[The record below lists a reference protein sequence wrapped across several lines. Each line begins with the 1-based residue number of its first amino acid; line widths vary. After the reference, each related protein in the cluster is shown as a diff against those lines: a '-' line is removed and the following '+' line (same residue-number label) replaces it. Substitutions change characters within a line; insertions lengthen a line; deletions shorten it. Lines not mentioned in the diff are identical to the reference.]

1 MPSFAS
7 FTSKPLTIGK
17 GRDHHKSYPPVS
29 MKAPYLPE
37 TPHLDTSD
45 LLVSVQS
52 VPSPSDLETSQDS
65 KNSSRP
71 GSRSSRSVQKSDPYV
86 QRDTGFVGGHQ
97 YKIERQEERRRLR
110 SLGLLTGTPT
120 ATSTP
125 TPTPQSEVASP
136 QSPTMSTT
144 PTSQKPDARR
154 RSSWQP
160 PLKGKLQKRNKS
172 REPEQRKSID
182 LKHASIDFSTIPM
195 PPPPPQHAPTSFSRI
210 QNYPAS
216 PMASPCATPAPITPT
231 RDLPHPNPPF
241 SHAGRSNSSL
251 GTVLGGA
258 GAGAGGG
265 VLLPVAHVP
274 SSLGNLVDFYDP
286 NSPGLGQAFSTAPS
300 SPIVPLNIQAP
311 ASQTASPIGFHRPR
325 YTIQLDSPIDSAT
338 SSPRLPAQTEQ
349 IPAVPAVPAIPAIP
363 AIPNIVPTKV
373 PAQPFQS
380 PLVTPPPSTSCGNS
394 STTSLNSAT
403 SQKPAEKPAEKSGF
417 QPYQPKYAAKSH
429 VTSTIPLSQTLNQE
443 QMGTPFVH
451 LDFAPPTKPFAPRPA
466 TENRR
471 STSETRLTT
480 QEAKEYNAIAQATRE
495 AYYNRIQTPSETSI
509 SSKVTARPQLTPS
522 RLSYEVRNSPTPET
536 QGVKS
541 TIPPKSILRKPL
553 DLSVEDIRETK
564 EETYKRHTVPQS
576 VGSSTATTPEPLR
589 LLSTV
594 SVPTKS
600 EQVSPIEPP
609 VEEPQ
614 PERGRSMFKRG
625 EETSDSDLSRRNSMA
640 ARKSIEVEAPSAKNF
655 DISKY
660 TQERFSK
667 PPPVKQHKSYPPVS
681 YKAPVAD
688 TPPTTA
694 TSSEPPAPIIIPPV
708 PPLPESVQS
717 VRGLSTPPPIRSE
730 TAIESSDEEFVERPT
745 TAESKKS
752 VKSKL
757 STSVTTAEA
766 GPVRPRAPSMSE
778 IFRDFVRHD
787 MDDNIASEPTE
798 GTDWLS
804 QLFRGK
810 KNDARSRSRPASGV
824 STPGSS
830 ASPPLGRPAK
840 KEKEQK
846 RASKNLELTEE
857 GRRVHERAERQR
869 LQLERK
875 LMEAEN
881 DLASTPRSPRFPRG
895 TFSVTGSPDL
905 RIPGT
910 DASSLRSTSTTSV
923 DRLEPLHIIGGGF
936 ALGRA
941 NDLASDL
948 SIFLDEKKPLERK
961 RRPSSAEVRK
971 QLGEM
976 TPPHERE
983 DWDTV
988 RNSQGSFTTLNFPP
1002 QPSPQFPSQP
1012 SPQPPQPPQ
1021 LQPQSPIQVQAQ
1033 FIPAPPTPSSPLIQP
1048 PLTPVAPLV
1057 IKPFAGRL
1065 PVASEP
1071 SPPIL
1076 ASSRIKEPLG
1086 LDHRTSN
1093 SSLISLDVTK
1103 TLTKI
1108 LVVCCNCSRLHDPPS
1123 DIYRKMAGG
1132 NSSFRCPYCIHQINV
1147 LECCSAYTSI
1157 CNLIEK
1163 LN

>member
-7 FTSKPLTIGK
+7 FTSKPLIIGK

-52 VPSPSDLETSQDS
+52 VPSPSDPEIVQDI

-71 GSRSSRSVQKSDPYV
+71 GSRSRSVQKSDPYV
-86 QRDTGFVGGHQ
+86 SRDTGFVGGHQ

-110 SLGLLTGTPT
+110 SLGLLTG
-120 ATSTP
+120 SSINS
-125 TPTPQSEVASP
+125 QSELTSSP
-136 QSPTMSTT
+136 QSPEMSTT

-160 PLKGKLQKRNKS
+160 PLKGKLKKRNKS

-182 LKHASIDFSTIPM
+182 LKHASIDFNTIPI
-195 PPPPPQHAPTSFSRI
+195 PPPPPQHAPHSFSRI
-210 QNYPAS
+210 QNYPGS
-216 PMASPCATPAPITPT
+216 PMASPCATPAPMTPT
-231 RDLPHPNPPF
+231 RDPPQPTPTF
-241 SHAGRSNSSL
+241 SHVGRSDSSL
-251 GTVLGGA
+251 GTVLGGV
-258 GAGAGGG
+258 GVVGAGGS
-265 VLLPVAHVP
+265 ARHAP

-300 SPIVPLNIQAP
+300 SPIVPLNIQTQ

-325 YTIQLDSPIDSAT
+325 YPTQLDSPIDSVT
-338 SSPRLPAQTEQ
+338 SSPRLAAQPEK
-349 IPAVPAVPAIPAIP
+349 VPAIPA
-363 AIPNIVPTKV
+363 APNTAPTKPPV
-373 PAQPFQS
+373 IQPFQS

-394 STTSLNSAT
+394 STTSLNSSA
-403 SQKPAEKPAEKSGF
+403 SQKLPEKPAAAEKSGF

-429 VTSTIPLSQTLNQE
+429 VTSTVPISQSLNQE
-443 QMGTPFVH
+443 QIGTPFVH

-495 AYYNRIQTPSETSI
+495 AYYSRVQSPSETSL
-509 SSKVTARPQLTPS
+509 SSKITARPQLTPS
-522 RLSYEVRNSPTPET
+522 RLSYEVRSSPAPEV
-536 QGVKS
+536 QGGKS
-541 TIPPKSILRKPL
+541 NIPPKSILRKPL
-553 DLSVEDIRETK
+553 DLSVEDVQETK
-564 EETYKRHTVPQS
+564 EETYRRQTFPQS

-589 LLSTV
+589 LLSNI

-625 EETSDSDLSRRNSMA
+625 EETPDSDLSRRNSMA
-640 ARKSIEVEAPSAKNF
+640 ARKSIEVETPSARNF

-667 PPPVKQHKSYPPVS
+667 PPLVKQHKSYPPVS
-681 YKAPVAD
+681 YKAPPVVE
-688 TPPTTA
+688 TPAVTTNP
-694 TSSEPPAPIIIPPV
+694 EPSPAPVNIPPV

-757 STSVTTAEA
+757 STSVTPAEA
-766 GPVRPRAPSMSE
+766 VPVRPRAPSMSE
-778 IFRDFVRHD
+778 IFKDFVRHD
-787 MDDNIASEPTE
+787 MDENISEPTE

-810 KNDARSRSRPASGV
+810 KNETRSRSRPASGL

-875 LMEAEN
+875 LMEAES

-941 NDLASDL
+941 NDLAADL

-1002 QPSPQFPSQP
+1002 QPSPQFQSQP
-1012 SPQPPQPPQ
+1012 SPQPPPQQ
-1021 LQPQSPIQVQAQ
+1021 LQPQSPVQVQAQ
-1033 FIPAPPTPSSPLIQP
+1033 FIPPPPTPSSPLIQP
-1048 PLTPVAPLV
+1048 PITPVAPLV
-1057 IKPFAGRL
+1057 IKPVAGRL
-1065 PVASEP
+1065 PVAAAEP

-1076 ASSRIKEPLG
+1076 PSSHLKQPLG

-1108 LVVCCNCSRLHDPPS
+1108 LVVCCNCNRLHDPPS

>member
-52 VPSPSDLETSQDS
+52 VPSPSELEISHDS

-120 ATSTP
+120 P
-125 TPTPQSEVASP
+125 TPTSTSTSTFQSEVASP

-160 PLKGKLQKRNKS
+160 PLKGKLKKRNKS

-182 LKHASIDFSTIPM
+182 LKHASIDFNTIPI
-195 PPPPPQHAPTSFSRI
+195 PPPPPPHHGPHSFSRI

-216 PMASPCATPAPITPT
+216 PMASPCATPAPMTPT

-241 SHAGRSNSSL
+241 SLAGRSNSSL
-251 GTVLGGA
+251 GTML
-258 GAGAGGG
+258 GGG
-265 VLLPVAHVP
+265 VAVPAAHAP

-300 SPIVPLNIQAP
+300 SPIVPLNIQTS

-325 YTIQLDSPIDSAT
+325 YTAQLDSPIDSVT
-338 SSPRLPAQTEQ
+338 SSPRLAAQAEQ
-349 IPAVPAVPAIPAIP
+349 IPAVPA
-363 AIPNIVPTKV
+363 IPNTVPTKAPV
-373 PAQPFQS
+373 QPFQS

-403 SQKPAEKPAEKSGF
+403 SQKPADKPAEKSGF

-429 VTSTIPLSQTLNQE
+429 VTSTVPLSQALNQE
-443 QMGTPFVH
+443 QIGTPFVH

-495 AYYNRIQTPSETSI
+495 AYYSRIQSPSETSI
-509 SSKVTARPQLTPS
+509 SSKATARPQLTPS
-522 RLSYEVRNSPTPET
+522 RLSYEVRSSPTPET
-536 QGVKS
+536 QGAKS

-553 DLSVEDIRETK
+553 DLSVEDIQETK
-564 EETYKRHTVPQS
+564 EEAYKRYTFPQS

-609 VEEPQ
+609 VEESQ

-667 PPPVKQHKSYPPVS
+667 PPLVKQHKSYPPVS
-681 YKAPVAD
+681 YKAPIAD
-688 TPPTTA
+688 PPTVATA
-694 TSSEPPAPIIIPPV
+694 AAAATTTNAEPSAPVNIPPV
-708 PPLPESVQS
+708 PPLPESIQS

-757 STSVTTAEA
+757 GTSVTTAET

-778 IFRDFVRHD
+778 IFKDFVRHD
-787 MDDNIASEPTE
+787 MDDNLTSEPTE

-810 KNDARSRSRPASGV
+810 KNETRSRSRPASGL

-875 LMEAEN
+875 LMEAES

-905 RIPGT
+905 RFAGT

-923 DRLEPLHIIGGGF
+923 DRLEPLHILGSGF

-941 NDLASDL
+941 NDLAADL
-948 SIFLDEKKPLERK
+948 SIFLDEKKPLERR

-988 RNSQGSFTTLNFPP
+988 RNSQGSFSTLNFPP
-1002 QPSPQFPSQP
+1002 QPSPQFQSQP
-1012 SPQPPQPPQ
+1012 SPQPQ
-1021 LQPQSPIQVQAQ
+1021 LQPQSPPQIQAQ
-1033 FIPAPPTPSSPLIQP
+1033 FVPPPQPTPSSPLVQP
-1048 PLTPVAPLV
+1048 PIIPVAPLV
-1057 IKPFAGRL
+1057 IKPVPGRL
-1065 PVASEP
+1065 PVAAEP
-1071 SPPIL
+1071 SPPVL
-1076 ASSRIKEPLG
+1076 PSARLKEPLG

-1108 LVVCCNCSRLHDPPS
+1108 LVICCNCNRLHDPPS

-1147 LECCSAYTSI
+1147 LDCCSAYTSI